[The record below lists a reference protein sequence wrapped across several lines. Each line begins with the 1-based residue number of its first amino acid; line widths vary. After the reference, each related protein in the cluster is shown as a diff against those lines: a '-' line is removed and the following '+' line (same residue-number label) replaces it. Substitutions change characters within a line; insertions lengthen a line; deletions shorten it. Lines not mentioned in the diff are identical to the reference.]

1 MGCIYLQYVSSDEKM
16 CRRQGNF
23 CIKRGD
29 FVEPVS
35 EVSARMLNI
44 CDGRKR
50 LRVPLPRVVENSI
63 NQVQHI

>member
-1 MGCIYLQYVSSDEKM
+1 MYANILLYDEKM